1 MPYYQNDTQILDRL
15 NKLPHHILV
24 DLHSRFTEPF
34 SMSVVEFGEHILTK
48 QVEEDTT
55 TFTNFKGE

>member
-1 MPYYQNDTQILDRL
+1 MPYYQNDTQILERL

-34 SMSVVEFGEHILTK
+34 SMSVVEFGEQILAK

>member
-1 MPYYQNDTQILDRL
+1 MPYYQNDPQILERL

-34 SMSVVEFGEHILTK
+34 SISVVEFGEQILA
-48 QVEEDTT
+48 QQIADDTT
-55 TFTNFKGE
+55 TLKNYK

>member
-1 MPYYQNDTQILDRL
+1 MSYYKNNPEILERL

-34 SMSVVEFGEHILTK
+34 SISVAEFGEQILAK
-48 QVEEDTT
+48 QIADDTT
-55 TFTNFKGE
+55 TFTNYK

>member
-1 MPYYQNDTQILDRL
+1 MPYYQNNPEILERL

-34 SMSVVEFGEHILTK
+34 SISVVEFGEQILA
-48 QVEEDTT
+48 QQIADDTT
-55 TFTNFKGE
+55 TLKNYK